1 MANFSLTS
9 LFKLTFNI
17 NVLTFWLRGKLVVQ
31 NSGFSPFTTI
41 EVSRLAKQYW
51 MRMAVSSEPLL
62 SHVTYCSMLHGY

>member
-1 MANFSLTS
+1 MKCL
-9 LFKLTFNI
+9 LIFNI
-17 NVLTFWLRGKLVVQ
+17 NVLTFWLLGKLVVQ

-62 SHVTYCSMLHGY
+62 SYVAYCSMLYGY